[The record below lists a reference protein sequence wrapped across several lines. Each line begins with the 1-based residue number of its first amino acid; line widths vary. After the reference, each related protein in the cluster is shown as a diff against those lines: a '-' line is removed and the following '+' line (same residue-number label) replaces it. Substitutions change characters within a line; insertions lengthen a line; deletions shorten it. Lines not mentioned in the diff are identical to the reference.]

1 MPITAPIITSAILA
15 AAPDLT
21 GSSWALLAAAV
32 GQAVQAWAILPLNV
46 TLTGVVTGTVG
57 GGSVTGKIFIPPS
70 PLPLPATTL
79 AAGFAGLKAPRIAAG
94 IGIGVSTALNA
105 SGAYLGV
112 TVGACGAD
120 VSKIVFVNPA
130 SLTGILIGCCNA
142 NGLNGPQTPLLA
154 SGIANGI
161 ATMFLTGTGIGT
173 AIGFPGPVPGA
184 GLSRS
189 KLW

>member
-1 MPITAPIITSAILA
+1 MPITAPIITSSILA

-21 GSSWALLAAAV
+21 GSSWVLLATAV
-32 GQAVQAWAILPLNV
+32 GQAVQAWAIVPLNV
-46 TLTGVVTGTVG
+46 SLTGVVTGTVG
-57 GGSVTGKIFIPPS
+57 GGSVTGKVFISPS
-70 PLPLPATTL
+70 PLPLPATIL
-79 AAGFAGLKAPRIAAG
+79 AAGFAGLKAPRVAAG
-94 IGIGVSTALNA
+94 IGMGVSTAINV
-105 SGAYLGV
+105 SGAYLGL

-120 VSKIVFVNPA
+120 VSKVVFANPA

-142 NGLNGPQTPLLA
+142 NGLVGPQTPLLA

-161 ATMFLTGTGIGT
+161 ATMLLTGTGIGT

-184 GLSRS
+184 GTSRS